1 MSSYVFHFV
10 IAMGMM
16 VLPPMESEQN
26 VTFLLQEPYCLDKC
40 TAGDLAYHQEGDL
53 RVS

>member
-1 MSSYVFHFV
+1 
-10 IAMGMM
+10 MGMM

-26 VTFLLQEPYCLDKC
+26 VMFLLQEPYCLDKC
-40 TAGDLAYHQEGDL
+40 RAGGLAYYQERDS